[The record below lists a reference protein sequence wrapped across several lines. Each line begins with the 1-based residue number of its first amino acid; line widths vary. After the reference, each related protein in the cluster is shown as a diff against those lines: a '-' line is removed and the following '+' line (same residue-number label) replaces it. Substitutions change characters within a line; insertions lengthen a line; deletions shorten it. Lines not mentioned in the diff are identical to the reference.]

1 MRLLF
6 VSWFLASFA
15 LGCPARAESPPVTP
29 APKASRT
36 VLVIRHAEREKE
48 PADDPVLA
56 EAGKERAR
64 ELVRVLG
71 GSGVDGL
78 YASETTRARETL
90 QPLADSLS
98 LVIETGNIDDPV
110 GLARKAIARGGSV
123 SVIAGHSDTV
133 LPIIEALGVLH
144 HPEFGA
150 ITYDDLFVVTIPSSG
165 PATVLR
171 LKYGARVP

>member
-1 MRLLF
+1 VRFLF
-6 VSWFLASFA
+6 VSLFLASFA
-15 LGCPARAESPPVTP
+15 LGSPARAEAPPVTP
-29 APKASRT
+29 APRASRT
-36 VLVIRHAEREKE
+36 VFVIRHAEREKE
-48 PADDPVLA
+48 PADDPVLT
-56 EAGKERAR
+56 EAGRERAR
-64 ELVRVLG
+64 ELVRVLAG
-71 GSGVDGL
+71 AGVDGL

-98 LVIETGNIDDPV
+98 LVIETGEIDDPV
-110 GLARKAIARGGSV
+110 GIARKAIVGGGSV
-123 SVIAGHSDTV
+123 GVIAGHSDTV

-165 PATVLR
+165 LATVMR